1 MVCLVSLFVNDKIDT
16 GGSVQ
21 RREIIRNVAF
31 LQLFNRRPLTNG
43 AQLKQE
49 RELNKNSL
57 TPRNLP
63 ETALLQNKNK
73 MASSNLA
80 TLWASFQMENI
91 YPRKCGCL
99 FYNQLHYKII
109 SLCQFTTD
117 LNIEGL
123 HTSFSGIKQSFPK
136 IFLVFLKFSLLI

>member
-1 MVCLVSLFVNDKIDT
+1 MVYAVAASRIYAADYVCALVCLVSLFVNDKIDT
-16 GGSVQ
+16 EGSVL

-31 LQLFNRRPLTNG
+31 LQLYNRHPLTNG

-73 MASSNLA
+73 MASSNFMGLISNGEHLP
-80 TLWASFQMENI
+80 TKMWSFI
-91 YPRKCGCL
+91 L
-99 FYNQLHYKII
+99 
-109 SLCQFTTD
+109 
-117 LNIEGL
+117 
-123 HTSFSGIKQSFPK
+123 QS
-136 IFLVFLKFSLLI
+136 IALQNH